1 VTNVGDHAM
10 TIEAEAVLP
19 IAAPRIARV
28 AASVA
33 RVLLGMVLIV
43 MVAIN
48 VINAICRYVFG
59 IVFPGADEI
68 LVFMMI
74 WLVMLGLILVSAERR
89 NIALDFLATRVGPRT
104 RLVLSVIQHLAMT
117 LACAFATVQCWLF
130 VSRVARI
137 GQTSMALGI
146 PMAIPHFALVVGMAG
161 TTVVAALILAG
172 DIAALAG
179 GPTQKNADRA

>member
-1 VTNVGDHAM
+1 M
-10 TIEAEAVLP
+10 
-19 IAAPRIARV
+19 
-28 AASVA
+28 
-33 RVLLGMVLIV
+33 
-43 MVAIN
+43 
-48 VINAICRYVFG
+48 
-59 IVFPGADEI
+59 
-68 LVFMMI
+68 
-74 WLVMLGLILVSAERR
+74 
-89 NIALDFLATRVGPRT
+89 
-104 RLVLSVIQHLAMT
+104 IQHLAMT